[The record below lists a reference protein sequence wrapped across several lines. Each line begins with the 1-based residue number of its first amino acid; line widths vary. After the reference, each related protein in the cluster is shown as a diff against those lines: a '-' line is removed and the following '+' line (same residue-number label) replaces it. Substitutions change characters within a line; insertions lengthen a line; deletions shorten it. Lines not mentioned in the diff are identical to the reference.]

1 MPPGLH
7 TRGEKAFS
15 ASFGVCLFRPFVLCG
30 GFSRQVSYTRKSFIV
45 SFMKNDRN
53 QDSPGRNAGGGEVE
67 RKAFM
72 FYTNWFED
80 TADALSREEQGDF
93 FRAIVRYASRGE
105 LPGDDVSPVV
115 KSMFGLVRNVIDA
128 NSEKYDKI
136 VEKNRQRAAKS
147 AEKRSAQSRKAKVEK
162 TVENEQFSGSE
173 QILDTRYLKQETKN
187 MLFEDEKERK
197 NESQQRV
204 LGRSHDV
211 GSDVSA
217 GTVQAGGVGDEI
229 DHAAP
234 AVDADQSEVVKPSRE
249 EAEAY
254 WRERG
259 FKSDW
264 KEFYAYYERLE
275 WRNIRGGRLRSWKS
289 AAFFWEDK
297 YRKDVLPAIRRTA
310 AVEAQEAKVRR
321 DRDRAVENAR
331 FRAEAREARAA
342 EADERAAKAVS
353 PEQGK
358 FMFDRAMQLCANDS
372 DRAIDLLKRS
382 DSDPALFA
390 RLTEGYK
397 AA

>member
-1 MPPGLH
+1 
-7 TRGEKAFS
+7 
-15 ASFGVCLFRPFVLCG
+15 
-30 GFSRQVSYTRKSFIV
+30 
-45 SFMKNDRN
+45 MKNDLI
-53 QDSPGRNAGGGEVE
+53 QDSPDRNAGGGDAE

-93 FRAIVRYASRGE
+93 FRTIVRYASRGE

-115 KSMFGLVRNVIDA
+115 KSMFGLIRNVIDS
-128 NSEKYDKI
+128 NTEKYDKI

-147 AEKRSAQSRKAKVEK
+147 AGKRAAQSKKAKKEK
-162 TVENEQFSGSE
+162 IVENEQFSAPE
-173 QILDTRYLKQETKN
+173 QILDTRYLIQETKN

-204 LGRSHDV
+204 FERSHDV
-211 GSDVSA
+211 GGDVSA
-217 GTVQAGGVGDEI
+217 GTVQADCDGDEVGR
-229 DHAAP
+229 AASD
-234 AVDADQSEVVKPSRE
+234 VDADQDELVKPSRE
-249 EAEAY
+249 EVEAY
-254 WRERG
+254 WRERRL
-259 FKSDW
+259 KSDW

-275 WRNIRGGRLRSWKS
+275 WRNVRGHRLRSWKS

-321 DRDRAVENAR
+321 DHDRAAENAR

-358 FMFDRAMQLCANDS
+358 FMFDRAMQFCAFDT
-372 DRAIDLLKRS
+372 DRAIELLKRS